1 MWADMGAIE
10 HVYVYSVCFCLS
22 ASLSAVRVAC
32 VRMRARVH
40 ACMNVEGKRGGGGET
55 AAFTRSANESS
66 KRVVLFALLFLLEQ
80 PRLLHS
86 PDLLRSP
93 ENTW

>member
-1 MWADMGAIE
+1 MGTS
-10 HVYVYSVCFCLS
+10 YVYSVCFCLS
-22 ASLSAVRVAC
+22 ASLSVVRVAC
-32 VRMRARVH
+32 ARMRARVE
-40 ACMNVEGKRGGGGET
+40 ACTNMEGKRGGGGRGET

-80 PRLLHS
+80 PRLLYS

>member
-1 MWADMGAIE
+1 MCIVCA
-10 HVYVYSVCFCLS
+10 SVCLPPCLLCVWL
-22 ASLSAVRVAC
+22 ACAC

-40 ACMNVEGKRGGGGET
+40 ACMNVERKRGGRGGT

>member
-1 MWADMGAIE
+1 M
-10 HVYVYSVCFCLS
+10 
-22 ASLSAVRVAC
+22 
-32 VRMRARVH
+32 
-40 ACMNVEGKRGGGGET
+40 EGKRGGGGRGET

-80 PRLLHS
+80 PRLLYS